1 MAQNK
6 KTIPMDYVTKE
17 DLKDQTKTI
26 KEHIDLLISPMK
38 EKQDDVDIVLF
49 GKSRINGVVG
59 RLRSVIIN
67 VGVVY
72 AFLIGAIGLLVKL
85 LFFKTI

>member
-1 MAQNK
+1 
-6 KTIPMDYVTKE
+6 MDYVTKE